1 MKRFIS
7 LLTAVLLSV
16 AILPGS
22 VFCADCGTAN
32 STTDV
37 EAPTFTDVSPEDW
50 FHDSVETVSK
60 AGLMIGRGDGV
71 FDPDGLITR
80 AEAVTIAARVH
91 SILTNGSPDAADH
104 YLENLQKEQKVP
116 ENAVPEPWYR
126 TYILYAEEYL
136 GEFFVMP
143 ATLVIRRYYA
153 NLLAT
158 AVGDQAA
165 EINEIKE
172 NAIPDLKENALTA
185 GIYRLY
191 RAGILTGNDGK
202 GSFLPDAWIRRC
214 EAAAIAARI
223 LDPSLR
229 RTFSLTEQ
237 YRHFE
242 TTYTAPDGWFTL
254 TLPDWWEDEVL
265 MQPGFGS
272 GEDED
277 VFTLSFICGAERKLH
292 EGNGFLG
299 IIGVRP
305 REISRVGKWPTP
317 ATEIAEVTYPDGKT
331 YDITLHFPSDVQ
343 YTPGTQE
350 DYNRQFRSVSAVAAA
365 MQFPEGCEVTWRTAY
380 CMKPKITESVSD
392 GLFKREIDLYEFE
405 GDSHCKEE
413 INKAL
418 KAGFD
423 EREKYLNGFRD
434 YEHPTPEWGDNW
446 VLHIDTEWVEYNGI
460 LFITEYLLHPSTYIP
475 VPRFESVALDLKK
488 DLLLTQS
495 EILSALGVD
504 PDELRTEAFPVFR
517 DTMIPTDRDSSVD
530 HFVFRDIVVR
540 YGRLCGWF
548 EYENDGHVTGW
559 LYELSQDR

>member
-1 MKRFIS
+1 MKRIGFFVLAFFI
-7 LLTAVLLSV
+7 LHNL
-16 AILPGS
+16 
-22 VFCADCGTAN
+22 VF
-32 STTDV
+32 STIPV
-37 EAPTFTDVSPEDW
+37 SAAEAPVFQDVADNSW
-50 FHDSVETVSK
+50 YASAVKTVCD
-60 AGLMIGRGDGV
+60 AGLMIGKGDGI
-71 FDPDGLITR
+71 FDPDGQVTG

-91 SILTNGSPDAADH
+91 SILTTGSPDAADH
-104 YLENLQKEQKVP
+104 YFENLQKDQKVP
-116 ENAVPEPWYR
+116 KNSVPEPWYW

-191 RAGILTGNDGK
+191 RAGILTGNDEK

-229 RTFSLTEQ
+229 KAFSLTEQ
-237 YRHFE
+237 YQHFE

-254 TLPDWWEDEVL
+254 TLPDWWKDEVL
-265 MQPGFGS
+265 MWPGLGS

-305 REISRVGKWPTP
+305 SEISKVGKWPTP
-317 ATEIAEVTYPDGKT
+317 AMEIAEVTYPDGKT

-350 DYNRQFRSVSAVAAA
+350 DYDRQFRSVSAVAAT

-380 CMKPKITESVSD
+380 RMTPKITESVSD

-434 YEHPTPEWGDNW
+434 YAHPTPEWYDDW
-446 VLHIDTEWVEYNGI
+446 VLYIYTEWIEVNGI
-460 LFITEYLLHPSTYIP
+460 LFITESILPPSTYIP
-475 VPRFESVALDLKK
+475 VPYYANVALDLKE
-488 DLLLTQS
+488 DVLLTQN
-495 EILSALGVD
+495 EILSALGID
-504 PDELRTEAFPVFR
+504 PDELRTKAYPVFR
-517 DTMIPTDRDSSVD
+517 DTIIPPNRESTIEN
-530 HFVFRDIVVR
+530 FVFRGIAVR
-540 YGRLCGWF
+540 NGALYGWF
-548 EYENDGHVTGW
+548 EYENDGHVTSW
-559 LYELSQDR
+559 LYGLSEE